1 MFELVQAVEEGAAAL
16 KKQASN
22 PISVDAGCS
31 LFIAFVTLFPH
42 DSAVCLHP
50 MSSPRLLIPRPRTSP
65 I

>member
-42 DSAVCLHP
+42 DSAVGLHP
-50 MSSPRLLIPRPRTSP
+50 IFTTNISHPPA
-65 I
+65 